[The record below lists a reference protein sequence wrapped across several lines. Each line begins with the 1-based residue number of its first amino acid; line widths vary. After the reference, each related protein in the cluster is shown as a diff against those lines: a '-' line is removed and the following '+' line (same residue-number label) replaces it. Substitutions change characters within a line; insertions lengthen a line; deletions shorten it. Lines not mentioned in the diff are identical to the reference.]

1 MEKGFYDPNKV
12 PQYEGEPRK
21 KSNAVLIVVISAAVL
36 ILGILGLVISLL
48 LGKNN
53 GKGVDSS
60 VNIKPE
66 TKTETTAPKT
76 EEKKVLPLSE
86 YEVKGFVNEWASAQS
101 DKNISKYILLYAD
114 DFHGVKRTKSGR
126 TYDYNY
132 SGWVADR
139 TKMYSGN
146 KYISVTVD
154 KIKISNLNSPEGTAE
169 VTFYQ
174 YFNSY
179 QYNTTKSYSDE
190 GQKVLKIRKE
200 QNGDIKIFFEELVY
214 STETFGGD

>member
-1 MEKGFYDPNKV
+1 
-12 PQYEGEPRK
+12 
-21 KSNAVLIVVISAAVL
+21 
-36 ILGILGLVISLL
+36 
-48 LGKNN
+48 
-53 GKGVDSS
+53 
-60 VNIKPE
+60 
-66 TKTETTAPKT
+66 
-76 EEKKVLPLSE
+76 
-86 YEVKGFVNEWASAQS
+86 
-101 DKNISKYILLYAD
+101 
-114 DFHGVKRTKSGR
+114 
-126 TYDYNY
+126 
-132 SGWVADR
+132 
-139 TKMYSGN
+139 MYSSN